1 MGFFYFDESIH
12 QRGKFALG
20 SFVYSETSLDC
31 SVTNALL
38 ESGLIPGVDEFKS
51 GARMDR
57 NPKQSRARELLKE
70 VIHKQCGIGVVV
82 APDIPRELLGFE
94 APLGLTKILSTIT
107 FRSKTHDVFFDK
119 GIFNN
124 EAEGRLQAAKVPSTC
139 PPCNFHFEQD
149 SVQVLGL
156 QVADLV
162 AHTCA
167 MMLLAQLGL
176 LKKMVKAGEYSG
188 YDPNQDMELEFEL
201 WASLRYS
208 FFAAPPPPVD
218 SWKSQLDYQ
227 VDVASRGLHIA
238 DGCDS
243 FFRDAALARFG
254 SMYLGC
260 IH

>member
-31 SVTNALL
+31 SVINALL

>member
-12 QRGKFALG
+12 PKGKFALG
-20 SFVYSETSLDC
+20 CFVYSETSLE
-31 SVTNALL
+31 SPVSNALF
-38 ESGLIPGVDEFKS
+38 ESGLVPKVDEFKS

-57 NPKQSRARELLKE
+57 NPKQARARELLKE
-70 VIHKQCGIGVVV
+70 TIYKQCGIGVVI
-82 APDIPRELLGFE
+82 APDSPRKVLGAE
-94 APLGLTKILSTIT
+94 APLGLRKILSTIK
-107 FRSKTHDVFFDK
+107 FRSKSHEVFFDK
-119 GIFNN
+119 GIFEN
-124 EAEGRLQAAKVPSTC
+124 ESKAKLQADQIPSTC

-149 SVQVLGL
+149 SVQVPGL

-176 LKKMVKAGEYSG
+176 LTKTVKAGENSG
-188 YDPNQDMELEFEL
+188 YNPDLDLPLAFGF
-201 WASLRYS
+201 WAGLRCK
-208 FFAAPPPPVD
+208 FFAAPPPPMD

-238 DGCDS
+238 DSCASDV
-243 FFRDAALARFG
+243 RDAALARFG